1 MVADSA
7 RPSVCM
13 FSCTPARKHASMVH
27 ATDTVR
33 ANVFDNGAPVRNCRF
48 GEEVRF
54 AHVRPRKRGDAWLFA
69 WALH

>member
-1 MVADSA
+1 
-7 RPSVCM
+7 
-13 FSCTPARKHASMVH
+13 MVH
-27 ATDTVR
+27 ATETVR
-33 ANVFDNGAPVRNCRF
+33 ANVFGNGAPVRNCRF